1 MARNPPSI
9 RAFAFKLAR
18 RRIPA
23 PRARREFPLA
33 PLRACG
39 QSLALLGRAITGTRK
54 HPFGRCRSQMLQASR
69 VYPYSTAKWVL
80 FQPPSEQASAAQDAR
95 MSRRPGMAESDQRS
109 VPNGCR
115 APPVRARGAFS
126 APGEL
131 GARLGARG
139 AQGTARNAR
148 GEATGRAFF
157 RFLSL
162 CCAGCANVA
171 GAGMRRSDHEQR

>member
-1 MARNPPSI
+1 MARQPPRI

-54 HPFGRCRSQMLQASR
+54 HPFGLCRSRMLQASR

-80 FQPPSEQASAAQDAR
+80 FQPPSERASAAQDAR

-109 VPNGCR
+109 ALRRSR
-115 APPVRARGAFS
+115 APPVRARDALLSARRVRRALGGAS
-126 APGEL
+126 STGH
-131 GARLGARG
+131 R
-139 AQGTARNAR
+139 AQ
-148 GEATGRAFF
+148 RA
-157 RFLSL
+157 
-162 CCAGCANVA
+162 
-171 GAGMRRSDHEQR
+171 RRSDRGGLSFGDFFFSLQ